1 MRLSPTDAAPS
12 SAAWQEIRVRSL
24 EKHSQEG
31 SAELQ
36 IPPLRYA
43 PVGMT
48 KGRVAPPLGFDAAE
62 DEQQVPPLRF
72 RAFKAKEGS
81 QFQSRRF
88 LFMNE
93 PAVILGHLLE
103 VSAGVAS

>member
-1 MRLSPTDAAPS
+1 MALSVRERLVGDCN
-12 SAAWQEIRVRSL
+12 RSVPCTRSV

-48 KGRVAPPLGFDAAE
+48 KGRVVLPLGFDAAE
-62 DEQQVPPLRF
+62 DEQQVPPLRCAPVGMTLLLGTDKRMSRSSF
-72 RAFKAKEGS
+72 RPLGGRS
-81 QFQSRRF
+81 Q
-88 LFMNE
+88 
-93 PAVILGHLLE
+93 
-103 VSAGVAS
+103 